1 MSDLLYDQ
9 SLKPFPI
16 KVESNLL
23 KLLMTEKPI
32 KENNKEKDIINNFDS
47 DFSNS
52 DIYFNNKKEKQSI
65 IRKYINSTKN
75 VLNSNDE
82 NKTKSINETIE
93 LNRDFSKVDEED
105 IINIVM
111 SKLNLDKNDGK
122 VKSKFDFANM
132 NNEDDNK
139 INRIFKNKIDNS
151 NILENYEKQN
161 SYNSNIMINEEKNS
175 INQGFN
181 NLCDNNNSSNKINK
195 KEIDHY
201 CNGNEQ
207 NFFHN
212 NYNNQFYYNN
222 YLRNFGNIFINNID
236 IQNCNINNN
245 YINQNNNINFYVN
258 NFNYINNSNV
268 NSNPNIN
275 PYLNNIFSNFNN
287 SNINFN
293 YINNQSINNTKIF
306 NPIMENETSNSCVY
320 YHKIKKD
327 INKNDIG
334 KKEKFYNQQ
343 LEQNIEQILLLNT
356 DKNNTNLSQEQ
367 KELKEKIK
375 SDIFLA
381 SKDISGNYSIQ
392 KIIKEKNLSKI
403 NFIINSIKT
412 KIFELTLNLYGCRV
426 IQEIISVLNAED
438 LDFIINELKPVYN
451 KCIEDKN
458 GNHVIQRLI
467 EKFTQ
472 EQNNDIF
479 KEVIKNIIYLS
490 KHQYGCRVIQ
500 KLFKYCSN
508 EEIKKMLNEIYNHIN
523 ELILDKYGNY
533 VIQFILENNKEND
546 DLNEIYQAISGNIYN
561 YSLHKFASNVI
572 EKALNKGNEKQR
584 KDIINEIISLDEVKK
599 GIVISMVQDKFGNYV
614 IQKIIEYSEPLIK
627 QKIINKILKEEN
639 ILKSEGFSKHVI
651 NYIQNINVY

>member
-181 NLCDNNNSSNKINK
+181 NLCDNNNSSSKINK

-212 NYNNQFYYNN
+212 NYNNLFYYNN
-222 YLRNFGNIFINNID
+222 
-236 IQNCNINNN
+236 
-245 YINQNNNINFYVN
+245 
-258 NFNYINNSNV
+258 
-268 NSNPNIN
+268 
-275 PYLNNIFSNFNN
+275 
-287 SNINFN
+287 
-293 YINNQSINNTKIF
+293 
-306 NPIMENETSNSCVY
+306 
-320 YHKIKKD
+320 
-327 INKNDIG
+327 
-334 KKEKFYNQQ
+334 
-343 LEQNIEQILLLNT
+343 
-356 DKNNTNLSQEQ
+356 
-367 KELKEKIK
+367 
-375 SDIFLA
+375 
-381 SKDISGNYSIQ
+381 
-392 KIIKEKNLSKI
+392 
-403 NFIINSIKT
+403 
-412 KIFELTLNLYGCRV
+412 
-426 IQEIISVLNAED
+426 
-438 LDFIINELKPVYN
+438 
-451 KCIEDKN
+451 
-458 GNHVIQRLI
+458 
-467 EKFTQ
+467 
-472 EQNNDIF
+472 
-479 KEVIKNIIYLS
+479 
-490 KHQYGCRVIQ
+490 
-500 KLFKYCSN
+500 
-508 EEIKKMLNEIYNHIN
+508 
-523 ELILDKYGNY
+523 
-533 VIQFILENNKEND
+533 
-546 DLNEIYQAISGNIYN
+546 
-561 YSLHKFASNVI
+561 
-572 EKALNKGNEKQR
+572 
-584 KDIINEIISLDEVKK
+584 
-599 GIVISMVQDKFGNYV
+599 
-614 IQKIIEYSEPLIK
+614 
-627 QKIINKILKEEN
+627 
-639 ILKSEGFSKHVI
+639 
-651 NYIQNINVY
+651 